1 MQMQMDTAQARFGRK
16 EAIIRE
22 YFDQTHGGTVPAGTV
37 QALFTAFMTSEQ
49 GTDEISYGIFNGTVK
64 KMRAEQ
70 GDTVVTSAQLSTVAR
85 PTAALQMAENVVMQ
99 PEMVEIGSMEFPE
112 FKKFMTGTIIDKLMS
127 DHDDEGGVYGGTA
140 NIVIGESGVGKST
153 VTLDILAKIKRQ
165 QPDARVLYISSEMT
179 RNDLFFYYR
188 KMPIIETIPT
198 MLLMD
203 YLTGRFDKTLEL
215 AINGDYDIILI
226 DSHQDIIVKLK
237 DVLGWKSTK
246 AETWLTNLII
256 EAADKKGKTIFAIQH
271 MTKGGQYVGS
281 TYLKHATTSM
291 MELKFDDAG
300 RRYLEFSKNRRGGS
314 LVGRRMYYSLVNGEV
329 VWDEVAWHQ
338 ENLANELNEQESDR
352 RERLQSEFSNI
363 FLSVKTVGAEA
374 VDAAE
379 ARSHENTETGMN
391 WDSDEIEDAEILD
404 EE

>member
-22 YFDQTHGGTVPAGTV
+22 YFDQTNDGNIPSGTV
-37 QALFTAFMTSEQ
+37 QALYTAFMTSEH
-49 GTDEISYGIFNGTVK
+49 GTDDISYGIFNGTVK

-70 GDTVVTSAQLSTVAR
+70 GDTVVTSSQLSTVAR

-99 PEMVEIGSMEFPE
+99 PQMVEIGSMEFPE
-112 FKKFMTGTIIDKLMS
+112 FKKFRTGTIIDKLMS
-127 DHDDEGGVYGGTA
+127 DHDEEGGVYGGTA

-153 VTLDILAKIKRQ
+153 VTLDLLAKIKKE
-165 QPDARVLYISSEMT
+165 QPEARVLYISSEMT

-215 AINGDYDIILI
+215 AINGEHDIILI

-338 ENLANELNEQESDR
+338 ENLANSLTEQESER

-363 FLSVKTVGAEA
+363 FLSVKTVGEAA

-391 WDSDEIEDAEILD
+391 WDNDEIEEAEILD